1 LKQVIIIRHA
11 KSSWSDFSLSDFE
24 RPLDTRG
31 LHDAPLM
38 AERLKNLGYLPQK
51 LCSSNAARAKETSQY
66 FSKINNLP
74 IDLYPNLYHGSPE
87 DYIAVMSGL
96 DESISCAAF
105 FGHNPGITYVAN
117 LIKPGCTDNI
127 PTCGIIIATFPTGTW
142 AEANWKKM
150 NLVELM
156 YPNKDNR
163 D

>member
-1 LKQVIIIRHA
+1 MKQVIIIRHA

-96 DESISCAAF
+96 D
-105 FGHNPGITYVAN
+105 
-117 LIKPGCTDNI
+117 
-127 PTCGIIIATFPTGTW
+127 
-142 AEANWKKM
+142 
-150 NLVELM
+150 
-156 YPNKDNR
+156 
-163 D
+163 

>member
-1 LKQVIIIRHA
+1 MKQVIIIRHA

-31 LHDAPLM
+31 LRDAPMM

-51 LCSSNAARAKETSQY
+51 LCSSNAVRAKETAQY
-66 FSKINNLP
+66 FSTLNSLSL
-74 IDLYPNLYHGSPE
+74 DLYPDLYHGQPD
-87 DYIAVMSGL
+87 DYIDVMSGL
-96 DESISCAAF
+96 DDSITCAAF

-127 PTCGIIIATFPTGTW
+127 PTCGIIIATFPSEKW
-142 AEANWKKM
+142 ADANWKKM
-150 NLVELM
+150 TLVELM